1 MHFGTIDHI
10 ILFGGAPLLAAF
22 AGSIAKRGTYRIDV
36 FSSSRHLEETI
47 FREGKRLGEI
57 LDENKIPYYDTPDI
71 NRDPRIRELVTE
83 RTLGIGIGETWS
95 FDRELVDLFDGRLI
109 DFMGIRLPRY
119 RGGAHYSWQILRKD
133 RIGCC
138 NLQVIN
144 EEMVQGVFDSGEIVK
159 TREYLFPPSVRI
171 PQDYF
176 DAAVEQERA
185 FLDEFLEE
193 VSAGKDF
200 PLTRVQET
208 FSTYFPRLHTL
219 RNGYIDWNWDSEAIE
234 RFICAF
240 DDPYPG
246 ASTFLGER
254 RVFLKGCSLE
264 FGDGPFHP
272 FQAGLV
278 YRITGAAVFVA
289 TRQGTLVIRDIS
301 DENGRSVF
309 GDIGTGMRFHT
320 PARCLE
326 DAMRYQA
333 VYDAQG
339 IKEEPHR

>member
-1 MHFGTIDHI
+1 MNFGTIDHI

-22 AGSIAKRGTYRIDV
+22 AGDIAKRGSRRIDV
-36 FSSSRHLEETI
+36 FSSARHLEETI

-71 NRDPRIRELVTE
+71 NRDPRIRDLVTE

-133 RIGCC
+133 RIGGC

-176 DAAVEQERA
+176 DAAIEQELA
-185 FLDEFLEE
+185 FLNEFLEE

-200 PLTRVQET
+200 PLTKVQEN
-208 FSTYFPRLHTL
+208 FSIYFPRLYTL
-219 RNGYIDWNWDSEAIE
+219 RHAYIDWGWNSEDIKL
-234 RFICAF
+234 FICAF

-246 ASTFLGER
+246 ASTFLGEKR
-254 RVFLKGCSLE
+254 IFLKDCSLE

-272 FQAGLV
+272 FQSGLV
-278 YRITGAAVFVA
+278 YRISNEAVFVA
-289 TRQGTLVIRDIS
+289 TKQGTLVIRDVS

-309 GDIGTGMRFHT
+309 EDIGTGMRFYT
-320 PARCLE
+320 PPKYLE
-326 DAMRYQA
+326 DAMTYHA
-333 VYDAQG
+333 VYDAEG
-339 IKEEPHR
+339 LRE

>member
-22 AGSIAKRGTYRIDV
+22 AGNIAKRGSCRIDV

-47 FREGKRLGEI
+47 FSEGKKLREI
-57 LDENKIPYYDTPDI
+57 LDENGVPYHDTPDI
-71 NRDPRIRELVTE
+71 NSDPHIRELVTE

-95 FDRELVDLFDGRLI
+95 FDRELIDLFDGRLI

-159 TREYLFPPSVRI
+159 TREYLFPPSVRV

-176 DAAVEQERA
+176 DAAVEQELA

-193 VSAGKDF
+193 VAAGKDF
-200 PLTRVQET
+200 PLTKVQEQ

-219 RNGYIDWNWDSEAIE
+219 RHGYIDWSWDSEEIE

-278 YRITGAAVFVA
+278 YRITGDAVFAA
-289 TRQGTLVIRDIS
+289 TRQGTLVIRDVS
-301 DENGRSVF
+301 DESGRSVF
-309 GDIGTGMRFHT
+309 EDIGTGMRFHT
-320 PARCLE
+320 PAKCLE

-333 VYDAQG
+333 VYDAEG
-339 IKEEPHR
+339 IKE